1 MNALIL
7 LTLLNI
13 PRVSRKTVNYILKVT
28 DSIDLNEDNII
39 KVFMKAKDSNK
50 KINIPTKEQIREA
63 KNKAENIITES
74 KNEGINIITV
84 LDEDFPDKLKDIN
97 DPPVLLYYKG
107 NKECLNEE
115 KSVAI
120 IGTRMPTNK
129 GIEIA
134 DKLGTFFAKEG
145 FVVVSGLAKGCDEL
159 GHKGCVKVNGKSI
172 AVLPCGLDTIYL
184 ASNKNL
190 AKEIIE
196 NDGCLLS
203 EYPIKTKSFKNYY
216 VERDRLKSGLSQA
229 VIVVET
235 NLSSGTMHTV
245 GFAEEQNRII
255 ACYKH
260 SAEYLQDEQTK
271 GNQLLI
277 KDGRAIGIYS
287 KNEIINLKDQILKR
301 IDTSD
306 KKIENN
312 KETIIQTSMF

>member
-134 DKLGTFFAKEG
+134 DNLWTFFAKEG

-172 AVLPCGLDTIYL
+172 AVLPCGLDTIYP
-184 ASNKNL
+184 A
-190 AKEIIE
+190 
-196 NDGCLLS
+196 
-203 EYPIKTKSFKNYY
+203 
-216 VERDRLKSGLSQA
+216 
-229 VIVVET
+229 
-235 NLSSGTMHTV
+235 
-245 GFAEEQNRII
+245 
-255 ACYKH
+255 
-260 SAEYLQDEQTK
+260 
-271 GNQLLI
+271 
-277 KDGRAIGIYS
+277 
-287 KNEIINLKDQILKR
+287 
-301 IDTSD
+301 
-306 KKIENN
+306 
-312 KETIIQTSMF
+312 